1 MTFLAKLKGA
11 LGLKPHKAER
21 IEPEPPRKTIP
32 KISARKRAYKA
43 TERALG
49 AWEHMAAVKALPCIC
64 CGAVG
69 PSEAH
74 HVLDDKQPRSD
85 FRVIPLCTA
94 CHRGPHGYHTAKKSW
109 RAKYG
114 RDCDL
119 LPEVA
124 RLLKMG

>member
-1 MTFLAKLKGA
+1 MVDLARRPA
-11 LGLKPHKAER
+11 LGQKPQ
-21 IEPEPPRKTIP
+21 KTP
-32 KISARKRAYKA
+32 AKARKSLPKVSAKKRAHRA
-43 TERALG
+43 SERDAG
-49 AWEHMAAVKALPCIC
+49 AWEHMAAVKSLPCMC
-64 CGAVG
+64 CHASP

-74 HVLDDKQPRSD
+74 HVCDDKQPRSD

-94 CHRGPHGYHTAKKSW
+94 CHRGAHGYHTAKKSW

-124 RLLKMG
+124 RLLALR